1 MKLILIQ
8 RRKEVLA
15 GAGKERQPEQ
25 LRRSAET
32 CHREAFT
39 LRTIIPFLSKR
50 FGAFLI
56 FSPPYFKITLWV
68 RKMISRKLSEMVN
81 DEKYIDKKES
91 RKVHISK
98 YNTKG
103 NVKGSMSFHTCN

>member
-1 MKLILIQ
+1 M
-8 RRKEVLA
+8 
-15 GAGKERQPEQ
+15 
-25 LRRSAET
+25 
-32 CHREAFT
+32 
-39 LRTIIPFLSKR
+39 LRTIILFLSKR

-91 RKVHISK
+91 TKVHITSK

-103 NVKGSMSFHTCN
+103 NMKGSMSFHTFN

>member
-1 MKLILIQ
+1 M
-8 RRKEVLA
+8 
-15 GAGKERQPEQ
+15 
-25 LRRSAET
+25 
-32 CHREAFT
+32 

-81 DEKYIDKKES
+81 DDKYIDEKES
-91 RKVHISK
+91 TKVHTASK

-103 NVKGSMSFHTCN
+103 NVKGSASFHTFN